1 MILLLKDKTQYMENM
16 AKEILA
22 SLVVLLALTYI
33 TVLLFLKNSY
43 TANQNKFLSFQEKL
57 LKEKYQ
63 EIAEEMGNQQ
73 KVVHDMKHHFLALR
87 GLLTEHNMQKMETYL
102 SDVEK
107 EFVNL
112 KMKKWTENEIVNL
125 ILNQK
130 KSLAQKAGIDFQVDT
145 QGRIEIPVSDSENC
159 AVFGNLLDN
168 AIEACEGVAA
178 GERWITIKMKRQGRM
193 FMLEIENSAEYFPR
207 KLNGQWLSS
216 KQDKQMHGYGLKSV
230 EDIIKRHG
238 GVISYK
244 IEDKKFAVIIT
255 LFD

>member
-63 EIAEEMGNQQ
+63 EIAEEMENQQ
-73 KVVHDMKHHFLALR
+73 KVVHDMKHHFLALH
-87 GLLTEHNMQKMETYL
+87 GLLTENNIQKMETYL

-112 KMKKWTENEIVNL
+112 KMKKWTENEIV
-125 ILNQK
+125 
-130 KSLAQKAGIDFQVDT
+130 
-145 QGRIEIPVSDSENC
+145 
-159 AVFGNLLDN
+159 
-168 AIEACEGVAA
+168 
-178 GERWITIKMKRQGRM
+178 
-193 FMLEIENSAEYFPR
+193 
-207 KLNGQWLSS
+207 
-216 KQDKQMHGYGLKSV
+216 
-230 EDIIKRHG
+230 
-238 GVISYK
+238 K
-244 IEDKKFAVIIT
+244 IC
-255 LFD
+255 